1 MCFKIINVEVEVC
14 KGIIIG
20 LREKFWYIF
29 RCGWMRALSVCVA
42 GSALALGWRGCSRF
56 LCVCGELDGGGEG
69 GWLVGP
75 FQAGGGLVGCV
86 QSQELCACAPR
97 LLRFILLVSFNETLL
112 VVLILDMVYN
122 CHLRRRLQ
130 P

>member
-1 MCFKIINVEVEVC
+1 MRLNEGF
-14 KGIIIG
+14 IG
-20 LREKFWYIF
+20 V
-29 RCGWMRALSVCVA
+29 CGWLCAGIGVA
-42 GSALALGWRGCSRF
+42 GLFPFSLCMWGIGW
-56 LCVCGELDGGGEG
+56 GGEG